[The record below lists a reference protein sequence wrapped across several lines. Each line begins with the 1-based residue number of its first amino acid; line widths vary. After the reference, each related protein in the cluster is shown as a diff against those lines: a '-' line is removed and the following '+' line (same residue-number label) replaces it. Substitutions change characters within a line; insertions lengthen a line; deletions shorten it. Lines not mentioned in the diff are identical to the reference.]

1 MELVRGPRGL
11 KPSPRGCV
19 ASIGNYDGVHL
30 GHQAVLK
37 SLTEKGRVLGLP
49 VTLVVFEPTPQEYFA
64 RSAPP
69 ARLTRF
75 REKWPLLQ
83 AAGVERLVCLRFD
96 KALAELEA
104 EDFIR
109 QVLVQGLDVKHLTVG
124 DDFRFGR
131 GRRGDFTLLKHAG
144 QTQGFEVEDTASLL
158 QDGERVS
165 SSRIRALLIEGNMAG
180 AARLLGRP
188 FSLSGHVMHGERLG
202 RTLGFH
208 TANLALGRKSSP
220 LSGIFAARVHGVG
233 EGVLDAA
240 AYVGRRPAVGGVKL
254 VLEVHLLDFTGDLYG
269 RQLKVEFLERLRED
283 RHFDSLDALR
293 AQMQEDVQAAR
304 AQLAAFRH

>member
-1 MELVRGPRGL
+1 MELVRGRRGL

-30 GHQAVLK
+30 GHQAVLQ
-37 SLTEKGRVLGLP
+37 SLREKGRELGLP
-49 VTLVVFEPTPQEYFA
+49 VALVLFEPTPQEYFA

-75 REKWPLLQ
+75 REKWPLLE
-83 AAGVERLVCLRFD
+83 AAGVERVVCLRFD

-109 QVLVQGLDVKHLTVG
+109 QVLVQGLGVKHLTVG

-131 GRRGDFTLLKHAG
+131 GRRGDFALLKHAG

-165 SSRIRALLIEGNMAG
+165 SSRIRALLIEGDMAG

-208 TANLALGRKSSP
+208 TANLALARKTSP

-233 EGVLDAA
+233 EGVRDAA

-283 RHFDSLDALR
+283 RHFDSLDALK

-304 AQLAAFRH
+304 ARLAAYRH

>member
-1 MELVRGPRGL
+1 MQLLRGPRGL
-11 KPSPRGCV
+11 TPPPQGCV

-30 GHQAVLK
+30 GHQAVLAG
-37 SLTEKGRVLGLP
+37 LREKGRALGLP
-49 VTLVVFEPTPQEYFA
+49 VTLVVFEPMPQEYFA
-64 RSAPP
+64 KSAPP

-75 REKWPLLQ
+75 REKWPLLE
-83 AAGVERLVCLRFD
+83 AAGVERLVCLRFG
-96 KALAELEA
+96 KGLAELEA
-104 EDFIR
+104 EDFTREI
-109 QVLVQGLDVKHLTVG
+109 LVQRLGVKHLTVG

-131 GRRGDFTLLKHAG
+131 GRRGDFALLQQAG
-144 QTQGFEVEDTASLL
+144 QAQGFEVEDTASLM
-158 QDGERVS
+158 QEGERVS
-165 SSRIRALLIEGNMAG
+165 STRIRSLLIEGDMAG

-202 RTLGFH
+202 RTLGFP
-208 TANLALGRKSSP
+208 TANLALGRKTSP
-220 LSGIFAARVHGVG
+220 IGGIFAARVTGAG
-233 EGVLDAA
+233 DGSRGAA
-240 AYVGRRPAVGGVKL
+240 AYVGRRPAVGGVQL

-304 AQLAAFRH
+304 TRLAASRP

>member
-1 MELVRGPRGL
+1 MRLFRGPRGL
-11 KPSPRGCV
+11 TLPPKGCV

-30 GHQAVLK
+30 GHQAVLA
-37 SLTEKGRVLGLP
+37 SLREKGKDLGLP
-49 VTLVVFEPTPQEYFA
+49 VALVMFEPMPQEYFA
-64 RSAPP
+64 KSAPP

-75 REKWPLLQ
+75 KEKWPLLET
-83 AAGVERLVCLRFD
+83 AGVDWLVCLRFD
-96 KALAELEA
+96 KTLAELEA
-104 EDFIR
+104 EDFIN
-109 QVLVQGLDVKHLTVG
+109 QVLVRGLGVKHLTVG

-131 GRRGDFTLLKHAG
+131 GRRGDFGLLTEIG
-144 QTQGFEVEDTASLL
+144 RVQGFEVTDTASLM

-165 SSRIRALLIEGNMAG
+165 SSRIRSLLIEGDMAG

-202 RTLGFH
+202 RTLGFP
-208 TANLALGRKSSP
+208 TANLALGRKTSP
-220 LSGIFAARVHGVG
+220 LGGIFAARVQGAGDGVRN
-233 EGVLDAA
+233 AA

-254 VLEVHLLDFTGDLYG
+254 VLEVHLLDYTGDLYG
-269 RQLKVEFLERLRED
+269 RQLRVEFLERLRED

-304 AQLAAFRH
+304 TRLAAYRP